1 MKRFFTFLMMLMLL
15 CAGCGAQPEN
25 EYILATT
32 KPVFDFTSAL
42 CQGTGI
48 SVRQLVT
55 ENVSCLHDYTLQVGQ
70 MRLIEGAKVIV
81 LSGAGMEA
89 FLHDALSGKENTVEA
104 SRDIFLICN
113 EHHHEEEEAE
123 HSHHHEEDPHVWL
136 NSDNAQR
143 MAETICQELIR
154 FYPEHQEVLQENL
167 QALNEEFSRLKSY
180 GEETLGQLST
190 REMITF
196 HDGFAY
202 FAQQWDLTI
211 LKAVEEEAGS
221 EASAGQLKELITL
234 VQSHQLP
241 AVFVEENGSSSASRV
256 IAAETGIP
264 VFRLNMG
271 MSEKYYFEAMYH
283 NINTVKEAMG

>member
-42 CQGTGI
+42 CRGTGI

-89 FLHDALSGKENTVEA
+89 FLHDALSGMDNTVEA
-104 SRDIFLICN
+104 SRDISLICN
-113 EHHHEEEEAE
+113 EHHHEAEEE

-143 MAETICQELIR
+143 MAETICQDLIR
-154 FYPEHQEVLQENL
+154 FYPEHQAVLQENL
-167 QALNEEFSRLKSY
+167 QSLNEEFSQLKAY

-241 AVFVEENGSSSASRV
+241 AVFVEESGNSSASRV

-271 MSEKYYFEAMYH
+271 MSEMNYFEAMYH